1 MKITDI
7 NTALVIDDSRLSR
20 AAIKMLFQERLP
32 QCVVDEAA
40 NAEQALEKVAIKHY
54 QVLLTDINMPGM
66 DGFTLA
72 PLLKQRSPSSYVIFL
87 TANIQDATRRKAIEM
102 GVGFVNKPIKKNT
115 IDDILTQI
123 GILDVGT

>member
-40 NAEQALEKVAIKHY
+40 NGQEALEKVASQHY

-87 TANIQDATRRKAIEM
+87 TANIQDATRRKATEM